1 MSHRILVVDDE
12 SHIVKV
18 LEMRL
23 KAAGYEV
30 LTARD
35 GQEGLELA
43 KKEKPDLLIL
53 DLMLPRMNGY
63 LVCSL
68 LKKDARYSHV
78 PIILFTAKAREE
90 DMSLGE
96 EAGAD
101 AYVNKPYDPQVLLD
115 KIRELIAAA
124 PPPPES

>member
-1 MSHRILVVDDE
+1 MKHKILIVDDE
-12 SHIVKV
+12 AHIVTV

-30 LTARD
+30 VTARD

-53 DLMLPRMNGY
+53 DLMLPKMNGY

-68 LKKDARYSHV
+68 LKKDSRYARIPV
-78 PIILFTAKAREE
+78 ILFTAKARDE
-90 DMSLGE
+90 DVNLGE

-101 AYVNKPYDPQVLLD
+101 AYVNKPYEPQVLLD

-124 PPPPES
+124 PPPES